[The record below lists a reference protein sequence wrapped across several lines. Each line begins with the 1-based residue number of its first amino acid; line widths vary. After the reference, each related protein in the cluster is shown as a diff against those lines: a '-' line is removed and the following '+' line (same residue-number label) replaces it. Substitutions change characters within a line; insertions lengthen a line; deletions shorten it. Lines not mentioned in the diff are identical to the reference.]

1 MSAWID
7 FGRRY
12 GGRAVRELRRLA
24 LALAGF
30 ASACAGF
37 NVGSSEGCAD
47 ACATAF
53 SCGFLPSGLGYGAT
67 KEAAVADCERRCGQS
82 PRNDDD
88 IGLILSCLDGSW
100 GAPDDVT
107 AWCVDAEIGGDLTC
121 ATAALCLGTEF
132 KGSQLAGDVGLEV
145 SLISFTDFVTYFS
158 DDALGGLYGEQTSP
172 LSSCTRALCGADDCT
187 DDSIGEDVCDTTL
200 CGRERVKTGSICGE
214 LGVAVVELG
223 AQSRKGPPVTQVL
236 ADDTDSDLC
245 KAASRIFASEDYN
258 IQPGPSRAFARISG
272 RLPASEL
279 ARIDVAA
286 VDDEDGAADYCLVFP
301 GMTVTLRAGQNLVL
315 VPVGTI
321 DDLVL
326 AGLRVPVCE
335 R

>member
-1 MSAWID
+1 M
-7 FGRRY
+7 
-12 GGRAVRELRRLA
+12 RALRRFS

-37 NVGSSEGCAD
+37 YVGSIEGCAD

-53 SCGFLPSGLGYGAT
+53 TCGFLPSALGYGPN

-82 PRNDDD
+82 PRDDD
-88 IGLILSCLDGSW
+88 EIGLILGCLDGSW

-107 AWCVDAEIGGDLTC
+107 AWCVDAEVGGDLTC
-121 ATAALCLGTEF
+121 ATAALCLATEF
-132 KGSQLAGDVGLEV
+132 KGNHLVGDVGLEV

-158 DDALGGLYGEQTSP
+158 DDALAGLYTEQTSP
-172 LSSCTRALCGADDCT
+172 LSSCARTLCGADDCT
-187 DDSIGEDVCDTTL
+187 DDSIGEEVCDTTL
-200 CGRERVKTGSICGE
+200 CGRERVKTGSICGD

-223 AQSRKGPPVTQVL
+223 AQGRKGPPVTQVL
-236 ADDTDSDLC
+236 GDDTTSDVC
-245 KAASRIFASEDYN
+245 KAASRSFAPEDYN
-258 IQPGPSRAFARISG
+258 IQPGPSRAFARVSG

-279 ARIDVAA
+279 ARIGIAA
-286 VDDEDGAADYCLVFP
+286 VDDEEGAADYCLVFP
-301 GMTVTLRAGQNLVL
+301 GMTVTLRAGQNLIL

-321 DDLVL
+321 DDLAL